1 MLNSHDRKRPAAAGG
16 GYSVVQTGQQKTV
29 PVQVADI
36 IGQFLRTAQYGYIIL
51 TMQDNCVVKIEKTEK
66 FIISAKAKVSGC
78 GSSGQADPHPFLAK
92 IIAELR
98 EIHYGQL
105 IVRLENGKVEQM
117 ERTEKKRVQE
127 VDGRYGDGI

>member
-1 MLNSHDRKRPAAAGG
+1 MSDSTTKKTG
-16 GYSVVQTGQQKTV
+16 VVTGARSADTLSQLKALPT
-29 PVQVADI
+29 QVTEI
-36 IGQFLRTAQYGYIIL
+36 IGHFLHTAQDGYIIL

-66 FIISAKAKVSGC
+66 FIISAKSRDLGYGKFDK
-78 GSSGQADPHPFLAK
+78 QANKHPLHAK
-92 IIAELR
+92 IVAELL
-98 EIHYGQL
+98 EIQYGQL